1 MKTSF
6 HDKKYWTEDFFFGL
20 YVHKNFSNNCWKYIN
35 ISVEKEIKGLIILKL
50 RYGYALE
57 FLPYICVICWTQT
70 KPHSQ
75 IETNLAS
82 FESSCLVTDSQYR
95 LDFTSTGQF
104 LWSISSRETQTFY
117 LKKPKEN
124 PPKKDRR
131 RKVLPFKS
139 TLHG

>member
-1 MKTSF
+1 MKKSF
-6 HDKKYWTEDFFFGL
+6 YDKKYCPQKFLFGL
-20 YVHKNFSNNCWKYIN
+20 YVHKMFSNNWWKYIH
-35 ISVEKEIKGLIILKL
+35 ISVVKEIKVLINTQTEVWICF
-50 RYGYALE
+50 GALAK
-57 FLPYICVICWTQT
+57 CVICWTQI
-70 KPHSQ
+70 KLHNQ
-75 IETNLAS
+75 IETILAI
-82 FESSCLVTDSQYR
+82 FRVHVWSQTKQYS
-95 LDFTSTGQF
+95 LDVTSTGQF